1 MPNPSY
7 ADLAGVKIAM
17 GKFGASLTAT
27 STPSESDVTNITLP
41 DIAGII
47 DGVLSK
53 QGLVTPATVPPSFI
67 DNLRELNAVGAAAR
81 TVAAL
86 YPQAAGPA
94 STTFHE
100 WLQRLFD
107 MGLDRLRNG
116 EGIPDGVVMTSSGGM
131 PRSFW
136 TSHPDS
142 ASDEFVGTPGNDV
155 DPVFTRDTKW

>member
-17 GKFGASLTAT
+17 GKYSPGLTAT
-27 STPSESDVTNITLP
+27 SLPNETDVTNITLP
-41 DIAGII
+41 DNAGII
-47 DGVLSK
+47 DGVLSGR
-53 QGLVTPATVPPSFI
+53 GLAVPVAAPPSFV
-67 DNLRELNAVGAAAR
+67 DSLRELNAIGAAAR
-81 TVAAL
+81 VVAAL

-107 MGLDRLRNG
+107 AGLDRLRDG
-116 EGIPDGVVMTSSGGM
+116 EGIPDSAVVTGAL

-142 ASDEFVGTPGNDV
+142 NSADFAGTPGNEN
-155 DPVFTRDTKW
+155 DPVFTRDRQW